1 MTASTASIPP
11 SYDAEARRYSGVA
24 MALHGLIALGI
35 VAQIGLGWYM
45 GTLEGKAGK
54 AVEAIHIPLGLTVL
68 MLTVLRLAWRL
79 IHRPPAMP
87 AGLKSWEK
95 HMAEAVHVLFYG
107 LMLAIPLTGWF
118 MESIGP
124 RPLPF
129 WAGTAFPHFPGVSAI
144 IAGQNKREIKDT
156 LEFVHGTP
164 LVWATIALVALHVVG
179 AIKHQFDGNP
189 VLYRM
194 IPFFKRH

>member
-11 SYDAEARRYSGVA
+11 SGDAEARRYSGVA

-87 AGLKSWEK
+87 AELKSWEK
-95 HMAEAVHVLFYG
+95 HMAVSPAGGVKRPCRYFIGSCALSFKVSTV
-107 LMLAIPLTGWF
+107 MKAI
-118 MESIGP
+118 
-124 RPLPF
+124 
-129 WAGTAFPHFPGVSAI
+129 TAPMV
-144 IAGQNKREIKDT
+144 T
-156 LEFVHGTP
+156 
-164 LVWATIALVALHVVG
+164 
-179 AIKHQFDGNP
+179 
-189 VLYRM
+189 
-194 IPFFKRH
+194 